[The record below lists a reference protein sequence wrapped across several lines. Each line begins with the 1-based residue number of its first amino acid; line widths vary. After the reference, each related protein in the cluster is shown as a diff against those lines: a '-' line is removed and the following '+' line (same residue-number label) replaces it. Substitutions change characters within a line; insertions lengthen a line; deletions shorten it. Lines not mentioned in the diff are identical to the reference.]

1 MADQR
6 LTEKDLE
13 ALTNHILQETGNNK
27 KILAIA
33 RKVKSAIN
41 SRQDNRKRSRG
52 QRKEKERVNY
62 MPMFRVLPRNL
73 KVNVAATFN
82 LRDTRTRRRDMVVEW
97 IDAERMRKE
106 KAKYVGEDLESES
119 DEDDPDESDGD
130 SSYAPTDDDA
140 PADAP
145 ADAPPDE
152 DEDEDEDDDG
162 MSVSS
167 FDSDIPLAELARL
180 AEKQRQAKKAATG
193 VDVNIVPDDGNDD
206 GNDDSDGESDG
217 ESYDGSFADSDEEDL
232 PVARRALEF
241 ERKNDETAENMHDVL
256 DKTAYRNWPGFWE
269 IAFRSLEVGTRIC
282 VKYTHIGE
290 DVHVLGKISM
300 TTPTNFDIEMACAK
314 RAKKNALKELKK
326 MLVLDDQTFTS
337 PLEWA
342 KTFMVDVDTVDV
354 FVRRTGSM
362 EWENVVDMV
371 VKEADEVNETDDES
385 EDDESDDDETD
396 DDE

>member
-1 MADQR
+1 M
-6 LTEKDLE
+6 K
-13 ALTNHILQETGNNK
+13 ALTNHILKNPGTDEEL
-27 KILAIA
+27 LALA
-33 RKVKSAIN
+33 AFVDSAIDQ
-41 SRQDNRKRSRG
+41 RQSKRKRSRG
-52 QRKEKERVNY
+52 QKEEEELVSY
-62 MPMFRVLPRNL
+62 MPRFRKRART
-73 KVNVAATFN
+73 VNPNAATYN
-82 LRDTRTRRRDMVVEW
+82 LRDTMTVRRDVMVEQL
-97 IDAERMRKE
+97 IDAEDIRRD
-106 KAKYVGEDLESES
+106 KAMNGGEDLETES
-119 DEDDPDESDGD
+119 GEDDPDESDGD

-145 ADAPPDE
+145 ADSTADDDE
-152 DEDEDEDDDG
+152 DEDAPADDDEDDDDG

-193 VDVNIVPDDGNDD
+193 IDVNIVPDDGNDD
-206 GNDDSDGESDG
+206 GNDDSDD

-241 ERKNDETAENMHDVL
+241 ERKNDETVENMHDVL

-269 IAFRSLEVGTRIC
+269 IAFPSLEVGTRIC
-282 VKYTHIGE
+282 VKYTRDGE

-326 MLVLDDQTFTS
+326 MLVLDDQAFTS

-354 FVRRTGSM
+354 FVRKTGST

-371 VKEADEVNETDDES
+371 VKEADEVDETDDES
-385 EDDESDDDETD
+385 EDDESEDE
-396 DDE
+396 E